1 MILNIH
7 NPIPILQQKPS
18 SITTNIPPKNFQRT
32 TDKSTININEISK
45 KNNETSI
52 NQKISS
58 NIIEFFNDFYE
69 KPIDK
74 SWLEYII
81 EISSKKNRL
90 LYIGIFFI
98 LISGSILLELF
109 KKN

>member
-69 KPIDK
+69 KPNNK
-74 SWLEYII
+74 SWSEYII

-98 LISGSILLELF
+98 LISGFILLELF